1 MQIRIKNIFSIF
13 FFFICLTT
21 IGQSRF
27 DILESKLNKASQDQ
41 EGLNKTVN
49 LSVNNYTLQEIIRAI
64 AKENDLNV
72 SVDPKIN
79 ATPSYNFANATVKEI
94 FLLLCKEHS
103 LTIYWTGK
111 IISFKKYVEP
121 KVPVQKKSKKKIN
134 LSFNRNDS
142 TISGDLVSDTLS
154 EVVRKISVLT
164 NVNIDLDSKLRNNT
178 VNMTIVNQSI
188 KEVLLRLTGSNEL
201 QKKAN
206 NFYGI
211 KSSEEVFNKNN
222 KFVKKRGSNRNKSFN
237 KRNNNRKRGNESDI
251 EIEVFNALLSVE
263 ATDVPLADLIKEVCN
278 TSEIS
283 YFIFDEPKGNI
294 SLKTKELTFDQTI
307 SNILNTSDFTFKK
320 IDSVYIIGDRNK
332 EKFRHTEV
340 YQFQHR
346 TIEDV
351 IDIIPSEI
359 KKNVDIKNYE
369 ELNSLILSGST
380 LEIEEIKN
388 FLKNID
394 KVVPMILIEIMI
406 VDVDKS
412 YTIQTGVKIG
422 KSADPVSTS
431 GGMSRTGV
439 SAVLNSSTLNQ
450 IITSIN
456 SLGFF
461 NLGNVGAGFYADL
474 SALEKNGHVKIH
486 TTPKLAALNGH
497 EAKLSVGETQFYAVP
512 QTNLFGTQ
520 SPTQVTTVQYKEL
533 SADLAIEIKPIVS
546 GDDQI
551 TLEITVSHS
560 DFKPQAG
567 EAPPGATK
575 KEFKSI
581 IRMKNK
587 EMVVLGGLKQIT
599 RSKTN
604 SGTPFLSRIPVISW
618 LFGYK
623 EKQRSNKELTIFIRP
638 TVIQ

>member
-1 MQIRIKNIFSIF
+1 MQIKIKNIITVL
-13 FFFICLTT
+13 FFFICVTT
-21 IGQSRF
+21 FGQDRF
-27 DILESKLNKASQDQ
+27 VALQNKLEVASKNQV
-41 EGLNKTVN
+41 GLNNTVN

-64 AKENDLNV
+64 AKENELNV
-72 SVDPKIN
+72 SVSPGIN
-79 ATPSYNFANATVKEI
+79 ATPSYNFSNATVKEV
-94 FLLLCKEHS
+94 FLLLCKEHR
-103 LTIYWTGK
+103 LTIEWTGK
-111 IISFKKYVEP
+111 ILSFKKYVEP
-121 KVPVQKKSKKKIN
+121 IAPVKQKQAKKIN

-142 TISGDLVSDTLS
+142 TISGDLILDTLS
-154 EVVRKISVLT
+154 NVVRKLSVLT
-164 NVNIDLDSKLRNNT
+164 GVNIDLDKKIRSE
-178 VNMTIVNQSI
+178 VINMTIVNQSL
-188 KEVLLRLTGSNEL
+188 EDVLQRISGSNEL
-201 QKKAN
+201 EKKSN
-206 NFYGI
+206 NFYSI
-211 KSSEEVFNKNN
+211 KAIKVEPFVANN
-222 KFVKKRGSNRNKSFN
+222 KFTK
-237 KRNNNRKRGNESDI
+237 KRNNRRGANNRRNNKSSIGSSDI
-251 EIEVFNALLSVE
+251 KIEYFNSLLSVE
-263 ATDVPLADLIKEVCN
+263 ATDVPLSDLIKEVCN
-278 TSEIS
+278 QSEIS

-294 SLKTKELTFDQTI
+294 SLKTKDLTFDQTI
-307 SNILNTSDFTFKK
+307 ANILNTSDFTFRE
-320 IDSVYIIGDRNK
+320 IDSVYIIGNRNQ

-351 IDIIPSEI
+351 IEIIPAEI
-359 KKNVDIKNYE
+359 KKNVDIKDYE

-380 LEIEEIKN
+380 LEIAEIKS
-388 FLKNID
+388 FLRSID
-394 KVVPMILIEIMI
+394 KVVPMILIEILI
-406 VDVDKS
+406 VDIDKS
-412 YTIQTGVKIG
+412 YSIKTGVKIG
-422 KSADPVSTS
+422 KSETPVSTT
-431 GGMSRTGV
+431 GEMSQTGV
-439 SAVLNSSTLNQ
+439 SAVLNSNTLNQ

-461 NLGNVGAGFYADL
+461 NLGNVGSGFYADL
-474 SALEKNGHVKIH
+474 SALEENGHVKIH

-497 EAKLSVGETQFYAVP
+497 EAKLSVGETQYYSEP

-567 EAPPGATK
+567 AAPPGSTT

-581 IRMKNK
+581 IRMKNQ

-599 RSKTN
+599 KNTSN
-604 SGTPFLSRIPVISW
+604 SGVPLLSRIPVINW

-623 EKQRSNKELTIFIRP
+623 EKARSNKELTIFIRP